1 MSSRTSSSR
10 RGKRLEILLCQY
22 REVYESY
29 REHNKL
35 VWDMLSIATLVAGAL
50 VVGAYLVPESEYIAR
65 ISLLLMSAAFLIVL
79 SFISRKH
86 RYFHS
91 IEQATLCHIEDKLK
105 RLGGKR
111 IQRSTYPLDKRFRV
125 VKKEELKCKYN
136 YLKTDYWYHKLPE
149 APYDRL
155 SAHKLQYSTLI
166 ALGIALVLLAFQQN
180 LNCLYHYYR
189 LERYLGINLWYIFVY
204 FAVPLLFGILMYCW
218 DMHLLKNLLKKLRQR
233 H

>member
-1 MSSRTSSSR
+1 M
-10 RGKRLEILLCQY
+10 
-22 REVYESY
+22 
-29 REHNKL
+29 
-35 VWDMLSIATLVAGAL
+35 WDMLSIATLVAGAL

-111 IQRSTYPLDKRFRV
+111 IQRSTYPLDKHFRV
-125 VKKEELKCKYN
+125 VKKKELKCKYN

-166 ALGIALVLLAFQQN
+166 ALGIALVLLAFQQK
-180 LNCLYHYYR
+180 
-189 LERYLGINLWYIFVY
+189 LERHPGINLWYIFVY

-218 DMHLLKNLLKKLRQR
+218 DMHLLKKLRQR